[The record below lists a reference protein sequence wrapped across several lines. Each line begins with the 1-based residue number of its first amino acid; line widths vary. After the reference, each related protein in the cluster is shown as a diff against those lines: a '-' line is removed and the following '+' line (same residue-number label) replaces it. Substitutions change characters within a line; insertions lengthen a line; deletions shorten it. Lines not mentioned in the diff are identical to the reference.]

1 MSDKLEEL
9 WFSHSRD
16 AVRCRRVAEV
26 WLHSEKKVH
35 RQVTPVNKFASR
47 WRKEPELTWSLDHF
61 LNGTRRSSEDAS
73 GTYNTSTREAQQA
86 LERKRKCRRVQNLPA
101 HGHYYM
107 PAVGPVKRHVHH
119 LRATC
124 DAREPVCLHENTPGE
139 LAPLKLIRP
148 GGFVSIWAKRWK
160 HFPWNGAELWL
171 ALVHARRSA
180 REICH
185 RNPLNQGRKISCLI
199 ARPRHVIQISK
210 RDPLSWHCSVGLQER
225 CPDLVELGKAYY
237 A

>member
-1 MSDKLEEL
+1 MGRC
-9 WFSHSRD
+9 RD
-16 AVRCRRVAEV
+16 ACQQARV
-26 WLHSEKKVH
+26 
-35 RQVTPVNKFASR
+35 FALQR
-47 WRKEPELTWSLDHF
+47 RKEPELIFVAHVP
-61 LNGTRRSSEDAS
+61 NGTRRSLEDARS
-73 GTYNTSTREAQQA
+73 IHNNTSKREAQQT
-86 LERKRKCRRVQNLPA
+86 LEEKKAPQSPGLPA

-171 ALVHARRSA
+171 ALVHAKRSA

-199 ARPRHVIQISK
+199 ARPRHVIQISN